1 MHQARPIVAALIAAS
16 LISFIPAAFG
26 HGEGGHGKPEA
37 VDYSKARETPFGRAG
52 NPKNA
57 GRPIRVEMNDKMQ
70 FVVMAPRANSRTD
83 VAPGHR
89 PHAMP
94 GDIEV
99 KRGETIRFVVRND
112 GVLMHEMVIGTM
124 KELKAHADLMRK
136 FPNMEHDEAYMA
148 HVAPGKEGEV
158 VWQFTRPGEF
168 YYACLMPGHF
178 EAGMF
183 GKITV
188 TAQSTEGN
196 KR

>member
-1 MHQARPIVAALIAAS
+1 VAALIAAS
-16 LISFIPAAFG
+16 LISFIPAASG

-37 VDYSKARETPFGRAG
+37 VDYSKAQEIPFGRAG

-57 GRPIRVEMNDKMQ
+57 GRPIRVEMNDKMR